1 MHTIQHSQFGQLSA
15 IQLKT
20 TDGAEAT
27 ITLFGAHVVSWTPA
41 HDRQR
46 LFCSALSVL
55 DGTKSIRGGIPVVFP
70 QFAARGDG
78 LRHGFARICTW
89 RLLRSGTT
97 ASAAFAEFAL
107 NDADLPPAIAAQWPH
122 PFALLLRVTLTTN
135 TLHVSLHISNTGA
148 APFPFA
154 SALHSYW
161 QVGNVANI
169 SIAGL
174 QETRFSDYSSDHA
187 QSGVQRE
194 ADLRI
199 AGKLDRV
206 YHQTA
211 GEVCLHEGD
220 AQLHLRQHGFAD
232 AVVWNPGV
240 ADTATLSD
248 LADDEYQRFICIE
261 SVLIDPCQLA
271 PGAQWQG
278 DCYATTEVRT

>member
-1 MHTIQHSQFGQLSA
+1 MHTIQHSQVGQLPA

-20 TDGAEAT
+20 ADGAEAT
-27 ITLFGAHVVSWTPA
+27 ITLFGAHVVSWTTA
-41 HDRQR
+41 DGAQR
-46 LFCSALSVL
+46 LFCSRQAVL
-55 DGTKSIRGGIPVVFP
+55 DGSRSIRGGIPVIFP

-78 LRHGFARICTW
+78 LKHGFARICNW
-89 RLLRSGTT
+89 RLLRSSTT

-107 NDADLPPAIAAQWPH
+107 NDADLPEAIAAQWPH
-122 PFALLLRVTLTTN
+122 PFALLLRVSLEAN
-135 TLHVSLHISNTGA
+135 ALHVTLNISNTGA

-161 QVGNVANI
+161 QVGNIANI
-169 SIAGL
+169 NITGL
-174 QETRFSDYSSDHA
+174 QETRFSDYSSDHV
-187 QSGVQRE
+187 QSGVQRD

-211 GEVCLHEGD
+211 GEVSLHEGD

-232 AVVWNPGV
+232 AVVWNPGA
-240 ADTATLSD
+240 ADTAALSD
-248 LADDEYQRFICIE
+248 LADEEYQRFICIE

-278 DCYATTEVRT
+278 DCYAKAEVRG